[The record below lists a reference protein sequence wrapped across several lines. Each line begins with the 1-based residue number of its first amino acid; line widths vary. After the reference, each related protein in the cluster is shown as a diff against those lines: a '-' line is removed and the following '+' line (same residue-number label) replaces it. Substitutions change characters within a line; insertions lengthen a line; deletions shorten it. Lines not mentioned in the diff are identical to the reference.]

1 MRRGDDGQ
9 YSVVIERHDGDVSIS
24 VGADEFILAAARRAG
39 VELPS
44 LCEQG
49 WCITCAVWVFEGV
62 IDQTASRRFYEQ
74 DRQAGFGLICTGR
87 PRSDLRLRPGATE
100 AMRKCRIALR
110 LPVPRGTSSRSFP
123 GQSR

>member
-1 MRRGDDGQ
+1 MSEQFPVTFELEGGP
-9 YSVVIERHDGDVSIS
+9 STIT

-39 VELPS
+39 LVLPS

-49 WCITCAVWVFEGV
+49 WCITCAVWVLTGV

-87 PRSDLRLRPGATE
+87 PRSTLHLRPGATE
-100 AMRKCRIALR
+100 AMRVHRIAQR
-110 LPVPRGTSSRSFP
+110 LPAPRGTSSRIFP
-123 GQSR
+123 GRSKEAT